1 MASSDELLSRVF
13 ALALEARVDGDHPF
27 GALLAVD
34 GVIVAEARNKV
45 TTGRDITAHAET
57 ELVRVLER
65 EALLGSLAGGIVY
78 ASCEP
83 CPQCVGALFWAG
95 ARHIRFGL
103 SAASLNE
110 ISTPTGT
117 TPYGFT
123 ISAAELASASTRPM
137 RVDGPFREEEAAQAH
152 HGFWR

>member
-1 MASSDELLSRVF
+1 MATPDELLSRVLE
-13 ALALEARVDGDHPF
+13 LALEARAEGDHPF

-34 GVIVAEARNKV
+34 GAIVAEARNRV

-65 EALLGSLAGGIVY
+65 DALLGSLADGVVY

-95 ARHIRFGL
+95 ALHIRFGL
-103 SAASLNE
+103 SAARLSE
-110 ISTPTGT
+110 ISTPPGT

-123 ISAAELASASTRPM
+123 ITAAELASASTRPM
-137 RVDGPFREEEAAQAH
+137 LVEGPIREDEAAQAH